1 MDCWFSSL
9 PSSFSSCSQDEYIQC
24 SEFCQSYHPIIS
36 SLLPVCRVGLLKARE
51 KLAHWEWC
59 LLLSSDFGIHSFNY
73 YLVIQAARGESTMKD
88 GFPHCSWRTLP
99 CFLGGGGP
107 QAAHLSQKWSFS
119 LFHHVWILKLRWGH
133 FRCFIHFSD
142 NSITFSTSTN

>member
-59 LLLSSDFGIHSFNY
+59 LLLSSDFGIHSFND

-99 CFLGGGGP
+99 CSLGGGGSAGCP
-107 QAAHLSQKWSFS
+107 SEPEVIFLTVPPCVNIEIMLGSFS
-119 LFHHVWILKLRWGH
+119 LFHSL
-133 FRCFIHFSD
+133 FR
-142 NSITFSTSTN
+142 